1 MKQNERHKQILP
13 GASRATRA
21 PPPVHQNS
29 QGHPKTK
36 TMQNA
41 HFLFALG
48 IIAILCLW
56 CPQRRSGGV
65 YIANG
70 RLEKRFNLLT
80 FYGGDSWQSIAFQ
93 RKKKKDWAHGRGG
106 WIMPFRRGTKIEADE
121 SDAPSLLLFSAIETV
136 DHGRPSSHGVP
147 VPRNTHD
154 LHSHGVDLRNKKG
167 PRESIDTTAE
177 PVTHGGAS
185 EKPFGHRETCSDM
198 LHL

>member
-70 RLEKRFNLLT
+70 RLEKKRFNLLT
-80 FYGGDSWQSIAFQ
+80 FYVGDCWQSIAFQ

-106 WIMPFRRGTKIEADE
+106 GLCRFGGGQKSKQTKATHLLCSFSLRSKLLIT
-121 SDAPSLLLFSAIETV
+121 DAQVPTV
-136 DHGRPSSHGVP
+136 YPYHATP
-147 VPRNTHD
+147 T
-154 LHSHGVDLRNKKG
+154 
-167 PRESIDTTAE
+167 ICTAME
-177 PVTHGGAS
+177 
-185 EKPFGHRETCSDM
+185 
-198 LHL
+198 